1 MGLGV
6 GALKDGNAKQCIRDK
21 HNVFMAT
28 SKQRLPPALSH
39 WPNRSMEIKHS
50 TEGERGRAENQQR
63 VI

>member
-6 GALKDGNAKQCIRDK
+6 GALKDGNALSKHIRDK
-21 HNVFMAT
+21 HDVSMAT

-50 TEGERGRAENQQR
+50 TEGERGRAE
-63 VI
+63 ISKG